1 MTKKNENN
9 RLYAIM
15 KHCNEFLNRQ
25 DDYRA
30 PELKEFMNKSVP
42 DFSRIMMDDDAFTHS
57 TDMFKHAKESLR
69 RKGQL

>member
-42 DFSRIMMDDDAFTHS
+42 DFSQMMDDAFTHS
-57 TDMFKHAKESLR
+57 TDIFKRAKESLR